1 MNLSRNSFCRAL
13 ALTALTPLVF
23 LVGLILLVLSA
34 VNSTAGWFA
43 ARFRRRSAN
52 RPSSAVPSPDDP
64 IWQLSAHDER
74 TDRTSPDPSAVSP
87 AQAAQPVPS
96 STMPKPSSSSLL
108 SKPNAKPRRHL

>member
-64 IWQLSAHDER
+64 IWQLSA
-74 TDRTSPDPSAVSP
+74 
-87 AQAAQPVPS
+87 QAAQPVPS